1 KPLLQLSFS
10 RYGQALSRHAGS
22 HSALLAGDV
31 QAMFDAVPSACQ
43 RALRCGPQIGLRKRP
58 WAANP
63 GRPFRLSTR
72 LDAGHRDLQG
82 LPAREKAVGGWQ
94 NSAPPRFR
102 GTKRYGIMSPPVILP
117 ASRPRI

>member
-1 KPLLQLSFS
+1 VLVTLVRRVSMIMPSFLRS
-10 RYGQALSRHAGS
+10 AKRDDGANFFHAGVDAS
-22 HSALLAGDV
+22 DV
-31 QAMFDAVPSACQ
+31 AS
-43 RALRCGPQIGLRKRP
+43 
-58 WAANP
+58 
-63 GRPFRLSTR
+63 
-72 LDAGHRDLQG
+72 G